1 MRNHFMTAAFAVVL
15 ALALAAC
22 GDKAAYDT
30 TTTGDTGGTE
40 APDVPAT
47 AAAAPAISGGSW
59 IGDAPNTERGL
70 MAISFFK
77 PG

>member
-1 MRNHFMTAAFAVVL
+1 MRKTFTTAAFAVVV

-22 GDKAAYDT
+22 GDKAADDT
-30 TTTGDTGGTE
+30 TTTGKTGGTE
-40 APDVPAT
+40 APEASS
-47 AAAAPAISGGSW
+47 APAISGGSW
-59 IGDAPNTERGL
+59 IGDAPYMERGL